1 MQSTCKNRTLQW
13 ITKQLDNG
21 NISLSHKF
29 QRKEGQWNKQTKSEL
44 IDSLLREYPINP
56 TYGVKDGNVISLIDG
71 VQRISTV
78 RDYITDAF
86 ALSKT
91 LEPVIINVNTDDN
104 VVHQEVIIAG
114 KKFSQ
119 LDESIQEILLASEL
133 QIYTITDYTEKDIR
147 EMFRRQ
153 NAGKALNSTQLRTV
167 VESDEMSDL
176 IFSLTTHQFFTKVLT
191 EAQRR
196 KDLEK
201 DILVETLMLMETN
214 KENDYTSFKS
224 KDINTFITMYQEN
237 INYEEIELLKSALN
251 KLDESFEE
259 IKVKQLSVPMIIFG
273 MYRIIKD
280 KKSTERYIEWVK
292 NFIETYDTNEEY
304 LQYCGSG
311 TNSSAMV
318 KGRLDYFRNAIR
330 NLQ

>member
-13 ITKQLDNG
+13 ISKQLKNG

-78 RDYITDAF
+78 RDYLADRF
-86 ALSKT
+86 ALSKN
-91 LEPVIINVNTDDN
+91 LESVTVKVNGEN
-104 VVHQEVIIAG
+104 GIEEQEIDIAG

-119 LDESIQEILLASEL
+119 LDDNVKEILLAAEL
-133 QIYTITDYTEKDIR
+133 QIYEMTDYTEKDIR

-153 NAGKALNSTQLRTV
+153 NAGKALNNTQLRTV

-176 IFSLTTHQFFTKVLT
+176 IFNITSHPFFGKVLSD
-191 EAQRR
+191 AQRR

-201 DILVETLMLMETN
+201 DILVETLMLIETN
-214 KENDYTSFKS
+214 NEHDYTSFKS
-224 KDINTFITMYQEN
+224 KNINDFIVMYQDN
-237 INYEEIELLKSALN
+237 INYDKIEILKTALD

-280 KKSTERYIEWVK
+280 KKSTSKYVDWLKE
-292 NFIETYDTNEEY
+292 FIATYDSNEEY

-311 TNSSAMV
+311 TNSSASV
-318 KGRLDYFRNAIR
+318 RGRLDYFRAAIR
-330 NLQ
+330 VL

>member
-13 ITKQLDNG
+13 ISQQLKNG
-21 NISLSHKF
+21 SISLSHKF

-56 TYGVKDGNVISLIDG
+56 TYGVKDENVIALIDG

-78 RDYITDAF
+78 RDYLNDEF
-86 ALSKT
+86 VLSKT
-91 LEPVIINVNTDDN
+91 LEPVIIKVNSENGSED
-104 VVHQEVIIAG
+104 VKVIIAG

-119 LDESIQEILLASEL
+119 LDESVKEILLAAEL
-133 QIYTITDYTEKDIR
+133 QIYEMTNYTEKDIR

-153 NAGKALNSTQLRTV
+153 NAGKALNNTQLRTV

-176 IFSLTTHQFFTKVLT
+176 IFEITSHPFFKKVLT
-191 EAQRR
+191 DAQRR

-214 KENDYTSFKS
+214 AENDYTSFKS
-224 KDINTFITMYQEN
+224 KNINDFIVMYQEN
-237 INYEEIELLKSALN
+237 INYNRIEILKSALN
-251 KLDESFEE
+251 KLDESFDE
-259 IKVKQLSVPMIIFG
+259 IKVKQLSVPMIIWG

-280 KKSTERYIEWVK
+280 KKSTSKYVDWLVE
-292 NFIETYDTNEEY
+292 FINTYDSNEEY
-304 LQYCGSG
+304 LQYCASG
-311 TNSSAMV
+311 TNSSVAV
-318 KGRLDYFRNAIR
+318 RGRLDYFRNAIR
-330 NLQ
+330 NL

>member
-13 ITKQLDNG
+13 INRQLENG

-44 IDSLLREYPINP
+44 IDSLLRDYPINP
-56 TYGVKDGNVISLIDG
+56 TYGVKDENVIALIDG

-78 RDYITDAF
+78 RDYLNDMF

-91 LEPVIINVNTDDN
+91 LESVIIKVNGENGSED
-104 VVHQEVIIAG
+104 VEVDIAG

-119 LDESIQEILLASEL
+119 LDENAKEILLAAEL
-133 QIYTITDYTEKDIR
+133 QIYEMTDYTEKDIR

-153 NAGKALNSTQLRTV
+153 NAGKALNNTQLRTV

-176 IFSLTTHQFFTKVLT
+176 IFKLTNHPFFKKALSD
-191 EAQRR
+191 AQRR

-201 DILVETLMLMETN
+201 DILIETLMLMETN
-214 KENDYTSFKS
+214 AENDYTSFKS
-224 KDINTFITMYQEN
+224 KNINDFIVMYQED
-237 INYEEIELLKSALN
+237 INYDKIEILKCALD
-251 KLDESFEE
+251 KLDEAFEE
-259 IKVKQLSVPMIIFG
+259 IKVKQLSIPMIIFG

-280 KKSTERYIEWVK
+280 KKSTSKYVDWLKE
-292 NFIETYDTNEEY
+292 FIATYDSNEEY

-311 TNSSAMV
+311 TNSSAAV
-318 KGRLDYFRNAIR
+318 RGRLDYFRTAIR
-330 NLQ
+330 ML